1 VWGARSDNPWNAVV
15 MDAFI
20 DRGLLPTSDPDEPGM
35 FRLADGGELSG
46 LVAAAGFGAIEL
58 RDLPVHWRFR
68 EIDEYWGVVTEISP
82 SLGGV
87 IATLDDAQVDAVK
100 RDFAE
105 RCEPYR
111 DGDGYDLPG
120 LSIGLLAR

>member
-1 VWGARSDNPWNAVV
+1 
-15 MDAFI
+15 MTI
-20 DRGLLPTSDPDEPGM
+20 
-35 FRLADGGELSG
+35 
-46 LVAAAGFGAIEL
+46 
-58 RDLPVHWRFR
+58 
-68 EIDEYWGVVTEISP
+68 
-82 SLGGV
+82 
-87 IATLDDAQVDAVK
+87 K

>member
-1 VWGARSDNPWNAVV
+1 
-15 MDAFI
+15 M
-20 DRGLLPTSDPDEPGM
+20 
-35 FRLADGGELSG
+35 
-46 LVAAAGFGAIEL
+46 AAAGFADVQL

-68 EIDEYWGVVTEISP
+68 EIDDYWAVITEISP

-87 IATLDDAQVDAVK
+87 IATLDDAQIGEVK

-111 DGDGYDLPG
+111 EGDGYDLPG

>member
-1 VWGARSDNPWNAVV
+1 V
-15 MDAFI
+15 I
-20 DRGLLPTSDPDEPGM
+20 
-35 FRLADGGELSG
+35 
-46 LVAAAGFGAIEL
+46 
-58 RDLPVHWRFR
+58 
-68 EIDEYWGVVTEISP
+68 TEISP

-87 IATLDDAQVDAVK
+87 LATLDDAEVGEIK

-111 DGDGYDLPG
+111 EGNGYDLPG